1 MPGPLDSHPELD
13 ELREVMDQVVRQELA
28 ASGGQVSR
36 GMITDQGGVVLA
48 ACLAAR
54 SAVREVTSVFGGV
67 VLALDDGSLELRGL
81 SWSNPAVQVLSG
93 ASRRRPWRLD
103 RLVIEEMAVLL
114 YFRRG
119 RRGVLVVSVDA
130 VAQRA

>member
-1 MPGPLDSHPELD
+1 LDFHPELD

-36 GMITDQGGVVLA
+36 GMITDQGGIVLA

-54 SAVREVTSVFGGV
+54 SPVRQVTSVFGGI
-67 VLALDDGSLELRGL
+67 VLTLDDGSLELKGL
-81 SWSNPAVQVLSG
+81 SWSNPAVQVLSS

-103 RLVIEEMAVLL
+103 RLVIEDRSVLL
-114 YFRRG
+114 FFRRR
-119 RRGVLVVSVDA
+119 RRGGLVVSVDT

>member
-1 MPGPLDSHPELD
+1 MPGPLDAHPELE
-13 ELREVMDQVVRQELA
+13 ELNEVMERVVRQELA
-28 ASGGQVSR
+28 ASGGQMSR

-54 SAVREVTSVFGGV
+54 SPVRHVTSVFGGIV
-67 VLALDDGSLELRGL
+67 VTLDDGSLELRGL
-81 SWSNPAVQVLSG
+81 SWSNPKVQVLSG

-103 RLVIEEMAVLL
+103 RLVIGEMSVQLH
-114 YFRRG
+114 FRRG
-119 RRGVLVVSVDA
+119 RRAELVVGVDA